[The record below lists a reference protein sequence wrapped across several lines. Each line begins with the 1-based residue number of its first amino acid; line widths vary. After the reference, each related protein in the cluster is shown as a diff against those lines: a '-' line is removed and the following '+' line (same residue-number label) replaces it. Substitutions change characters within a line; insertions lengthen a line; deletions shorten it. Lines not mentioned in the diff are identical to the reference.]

1 MMTREG
7 EIFIYTNWI
16 AVFSYSA
23 SLVLS
28 LAIWGGVFQAV
39 GYLVR

>member
-1 MMTREG
+1 MLTREG
-7 EIFIYTNWI
+7 EIPVYTNWI

-28 LAIWGGVFQAV
+28 LAIWGGVFRAL
-39 GYLVR
+39 GYLVK